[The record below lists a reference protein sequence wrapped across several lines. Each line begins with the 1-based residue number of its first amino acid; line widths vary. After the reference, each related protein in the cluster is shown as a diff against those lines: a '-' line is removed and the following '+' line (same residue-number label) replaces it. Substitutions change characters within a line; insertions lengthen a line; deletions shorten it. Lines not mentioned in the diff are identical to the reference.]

1 MKRSYKDAFEQLNTR
16 ENFEERIISTC
27 MSAEPENTPELR
39 RKPVRV
45 MPVLAA
51 AAAGIAVMG
60 VSAYAITTN
69 IHKQADTYFTQ
80 NDVNAEL
87 ITQKTGESE
96 PAAESEGRIYDDYY
110 RELGL
115 SAVSGD
121 TTVNLHGFISDNCHV
136 YLFGNII
143 APADMVLDAEHPDT
157 DQEYD
162 FGGGIPEMDW
172 GGNHGAWNGRLTFLP
187 YDETVPNQRE
197 FVYAMN
203 YSGDFEWGMIKS
215 LTFTDFKVVNGKVD
229 EETYISGT
237 WEFPVLDLTTSYEP
251 ISLIDE
257 PTELT
262 WTFEEIG
269 LSESCVVDDIKLSIF
284 GVQFETAEGEPC
296 YPANVDIV
304 MQDGTIYE
312 RMQENIDNIIID
324 VSQIDYVQIGND
336 IFYMP
341 E

>member
-1 MKRSYKDAFEQLNTR
+1 MKRRYKEAFEQLNTR
-16 ENFEERIISTC
+16 ENLEERIISSC
-27 MSAEPENTPELR
+27 MNAEPENTPELR
-39 RKPVRV
+39 RMPKRIVPVAI
-45 MPVLAA
+45 AA
-51 AAAGIAVMG
+51 ALGVGVLG

-69 IHKQADTYFTQ
+69 IHKQADTYFTR
-80 NDVNAEL
+80 NDVNTEL
-87 ITQKTGESE
+87 VTETETESE
-96 PAAESEGRIYDDYY
+96 ERIYDDYY

-136 YLFGNII
+136 YLFGNIV

-172 GGNHGAWNGRLTFLP
+172 GENHGAWNGRLTFLP

-197 FVYAMN
+197 FVYAMT
-203 YSGDFEWGMIKS
+203 YSGDFEWDMIES
-215 LTFTDFKVVNGKVD
+215 LTFTDFKVVNSKFD
-229 EETYISGT
+229 NETYISGT

-304 MQDGTIYE
+304 MQDGTVYE
-312 RMQENIDNIIID
+312 RMQENIDNIIVD
-324 VSQIDYVQIGND
+324 VSQIDYIQIGD
-336 IFYMP
+336 QTFDMP